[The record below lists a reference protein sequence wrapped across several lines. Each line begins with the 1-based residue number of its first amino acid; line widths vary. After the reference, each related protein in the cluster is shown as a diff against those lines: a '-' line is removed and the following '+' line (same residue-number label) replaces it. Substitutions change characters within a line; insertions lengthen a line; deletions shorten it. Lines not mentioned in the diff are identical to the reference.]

1 MQLQELVI
9 CFAQLLPIVMIVTTA
24 QLLIHNQMS
33 YIQLLLST
41 IVTSAPVFITIAN
54 AASASLLLPGATTT
68 STTSL
73 CWHHTSNGR
82 SLLETK
88 HTDIAIVAATANA
101 TARPNIVLVLV
112 LC

>member
-1 MQLQELVI
+1 MATTILAGTPTIIATTQLSIVTKT
-9 CFAQLLPIVMIVTTA
+9 QLL
-24 QLLIHNQMS
+24 LHNQMS
-33 YIQLLLST
+33 QYIQLSLSAIIT
-41 IVTSAPVFITIAN
+41 VSITIAN
-54 AASASLLLPGATTT
+54 TASASQLLPGATTT

>member
-1 MQLQELVI
+1 MATTILAGTPTIIATTQLSIVTKT
-9 CFAQLLPIVMIVTTA
+9 QLL
-24 QLLIHNQMS
+24 LHNQMS
-33 YIQLLLST
+33 QYIQLSLSAIIT
-41 IVTSAPVFITIAN
+41 VSITIAN

-82 SLLETK
+82 LLETK